1 MNRHSRA
8 AAAFV
13 SFLALASALAVAAA
27 RGDDVALRATKLHR
41 EAIVVDTHEDVPW
54 KLWKKWVD
62 LATPG
67 ATPDVDIPR
76 LKKGGVTA
84 PFFAVYVPSSRE
96 KAGTAAKEALDVID
110 LVDRVVASHPEVFV
124 AATSVA
130 DIRAAKKAG
139 KIAILKG
146 LEGGHAIENSLARL
160 RIFAHLGVR
169 YMTLTHTAA
178 NGWADSS
185 GPFWEHDWEPR
196 KAASHD
202 GLTDFGRHVV
212 REMNRIGMAIDVS
225 HVSDEVIS
233 QTLQV
238 SRAPIFA
245 SHSSCRAIA
254 NMPRNLT
261 DEQIRGIAEKG
272 GVVMINVSSAFLS
285 QNSFDAMRRFSISI
299 GPRIEALRVKYA
311 ADPVKLED
319 ESQKVWESFRPVRAS
334 WTKIVDHI
342 EHVLRIAP
350 GAAGIG
356 TDFDGIEDD
365 PEGFD
370 DVSMLP
376 KITEELLRRGHSAD
390 EVRGVLGEDF
400 LRFLVRVEATAVA
413 LRDEPPDTTLFPVR
427 P

>member
-1 MNRHSRA
+1 MNRVWGAVGLFSC
-8 AAAFV
+8 
-13 SFLALASALAVAAA
+13 LALGLELAAAA
-27 RGDDVALRATKLHR
+27 RGADAISRAAKLQR
-41 EAIVVDTHEDVPW
+41 EAIVVDTHEDVPG

-76 LKKGGVTA
+76 LRKGGVTA
-84 PFFAVYVPSSRE
+84 PFFAIYVPSWRE
-96 KAGTAAKEALDVID
+96 KAGLAARDALDLVD
-110 LVDRVVASHPEVFV
+110 LVDRVVASHPDVFV
-124 AATSVA
+124 PATSVA

-160 RIFAHLGVR
+160 RIFAKLGVL
-169 YMTLTHTAA
+169 YMTLTHTAS
-178 NGWADSS
+178 NDWADSS
-185 GPFWEHDWEPR
+185 GPFWEHDWDPR
-196 KAASHD
+196 KSAVHG

-212 REMNRIGMAIDVS
+212 REMNRIGMAVDVS
-225 HVSDEVIS
+225 HVSDEVVS
-233 QTLQV
+233 EALQV
-238 SRAPIFA
+238 SRAPVFA
-245 SHSSCRAIA
+245 SHSSCRAIS

-261 DEQIRGIAEKG
+261 DEQIHAIAERG

-285 QNSFDAMRRFSISI
+285 QNSFDAMRRFSISV
-299 GPRIEALRVKYA
+299 GPRIEALRAKYA
-311 ADPVKLED
+311 SDPGRLEE
-319 ESQKVWESFRPVRAS
+319 ESQKVWEGFRPIRAS

-342 EHVLRIAP
+342 EHVLRISP

-370 DVSMLP
+370 DISMLP
-376 KITEELLRRGHSAD
+376 KITEELLRRGHPEE
-390 EVRGVLGEDF
+390 EVRGVLGDNF
-400 LRFLVRVEATAVA
+400 LRFLVRVEATAAA
-413 LRDEPPDTTLFPVR
+413 LRDEPPDTTPFPAR

>member
-1 MNRHSRA
+1 MNRVWGAVGLLSCV
-8 AAAFV
+8 AFGLE
-13 SFLALASALAVAAA
+13 LAAAA
-27 RGDDVALRATKLHR
+27 RGVDVATRAAKLQR

-76 LKKGGVTA
+76 LRRGGVTA
-84 PFFAVYVPSSRE
+84 PFFAIYVPAWRE
-96 KAGTAAKEALDVID
+96 KVGMATRDALDLVD
-110 LVDRVVASHPEVFV
+110 VVDRVVASHPDVFV
-124 AATSVA
+124 SATSVA

-139 KIAILKG
+139 KIGILKG

-160 RIFAHLGVR
+160 RIFAKLGVR
-169 YMTLTHTAA
+169 YMALTHTAG
-178 NGWADSS
+178 NDWADSS
-185 GPFWEHDWEPR
+185 GPFWEHDWDPH
-196 KAASHD
+196 KSAAHG

-212 REMNRIGMAIDVS
+212 REMNRIGMAVDVS
-225 HVSDEVIS
+225 HVSDEVVA
-233 QTLQV
+233 QALQV

-245 SHSSCRAIA
+245 SHSSCRAIS

-261 DEQIRGIAEKG
+261 DEQIHAIGEKG
-272 GVVMINVSSAFLS
+272 GVVMINVSSAFLA
-285 QNSFDAMRRFSISI
+285 QNSFDAMRRFSISV
-299 GPRIEALRVKYA
+299 GPRIEALRAKYA
-311 ADPVKLED
+311 GDPGRLEE
-319 ESQKVWESFRPVRAS
+319 ESQKVWEGFRPIRAS
-334 WTKIVDHI
+334 WTRIVDHI

-370 DVSMLP
+370 DISMLP
-376 KITEELLRRGHSAD
+376 KITEELLRRGHTEE
-390 EVRGVLGEDF
+390 EVRGVLGDNF
-400 LRFLVRVEATAVA
+400 LRFLVRVEATAAA
-413 LRDEPPDTTLFPVR
+413 LRDEPPDTTPFPAR

>member
-1 MNRHSRA
+1 MIRVYGA
-8 AAAFV
+8 AAIL
-13 SFLALASALAVAAA
+13 SSLALGLTLAAA
-27 RGDDVALRATKLHR
+27 RGDDLALRAAKLHR

-76 LKKGGVTA
+76 LRKGGVTA
-84 PFFAVYVPSSRE
+84 SFFAVYIPSSHE
-96 KAGTAAKEALDVID
+96 KAGMATKEALEVLD
-110 LVDRVVASHPEVFV
+110 LVDRAVASHPEVFL

-130 DIRAAKKAG
+130 EIRAGKKAG

-160 RIFAHLGVR
+160 RTFARLGVR
-169 YMTLTHTAA
+169 YMTLTHTRS

-185 GPFWEHDWEPR
+185 GPFWEHDWDP
-196 KAASHD
+196 KKTALHG
-202 GLTDFGRHVV
+202 GLTEFGRHVV
-212 REMNRIGMAIDVS
+212 REMNRIGMAVDVS
-225 HVSDEVIS
+225 HVSDDVIAQS
-233 QTLQV
+233 LQV

-254 NMPRNLT
+254 NVARNLT
-261 DEQIRGIAEKG
+261 DDQIRAIGEKG

-299 GPRIEALRVKYA
+299 GPRIEALRAKYVG
-311 ADPVKLED
+311 DPVKLE
-319 ESQKVWESFRPVRAS
+319 EEEQKVWEGFRPVRAS

-342 EHVLRIAP
+342 EHVLKIAP
-350 GAAGIG
+350 GGAGIG

-370 DVSMLP
+370 DISMLP
-376 KITEELLRRGHSAD
+376 KITEELLRRGRSP
-390 EVRGVLGEDF
+390 EEIRGVLGENF
-400 LRFLVRVEATAVA
+400 LRFLVRVEATAAA
-413 LRDEPPDTTLFPVR
+413 LRDEPPDTTLFPAR